1 MPAAHPEI
9 EPCFIEG
16 LWNSGTDA
24 LRSGEVHL
32 WYFDV
37 SDVPQLSGPAQG
49 ILTSHDA
56 ARAGKFLQREPRENF
71 IVRRSLLRRLLGL
84 HTGTSLY
91 PCALEYSASGQPLVP
106 AGENGLRPLF
116 FSVSHSGCDLLF
128 AFSKSWPAG
137 VDIEEIRPVNE
148 LQTMIRKS
156 CSVEEMDRI
165 SKVPE
170 SEQAGAFYK
179 IWTLKEAISKAAG
192 SGLTPE
198 ILRKPVDEAF
208 HHYHFTL
215 FNRLAGAVAA
225 EYPVLRFLW
234 RTCPPEVMLCSG
246 PQSRQ

>member
-1 MPAAHPEI
+1 MASGNPEI
-9 EPCFIEG
+9 EPCFSEG
-16 LWNSGTDA
+16 MWNSRTDV

-37 SDVPQLSGPAQG
+37 SDVKRLAAPAQR

-56 ARAGKFLQREPRENF
+56 AQAQNFLRRELREKF
-71 IVRRSLLRRLLGL
+71 IIRRGLLRRLLGL

-91 PCALEYSASGQPLVP
+91 PRALEYSASGQPLVP

-116 FSVSHSGCDLLF
+116 FSVSHSSSDLLF
-128 AFSKSWPAG
+128 AFSKTWPAG
-137 VDIEEIRPVNE
+137 VDIEEIRPVKD
-148 LQTMIRKS
+148 LQIMIKKS
-156 CSVEEMDRI
+156 CSAKEIDRI
-165 SKVPE
+165 RKIPE
-170 SEQAGAFYK
+170 PEQTGAFYR

-198 ILRKPVDEAF
+198 ILRNPVDEAF
-208 HHYHFTL
+208 HQYHFTL

-234 RTCPPEVMLCSG
+234 RTCPPEVMLCCG
-246 PQSRQ
+246 TACGQ